1 MQLIHF
7 FIVYFFLSL
16 SSNIKISLVVNP
28 FSHYSN
34 LNVFIYIKI
43 PTNLFPNG
51 SKFSFYACKWS
62 YVFCML
68 SWINIRVLI
77 QRRWLSITYCDGLKA
92 FLRTLVWI
100 LSYRF
105 SHCLY
110 HRMLVWIDSIH
121 YWFLMF
127 FSALFSFFFLLSI
140 CSFFFG
146 FLFRRLI
153 LHFDKFL
160 IFTVCHSCK

>member
-1 MQLIHF
+1 MW
-7 FIVYFFLSL
+7 
-16 SSNIKISLVVNP
+16 KISCGLWTEIINISCCLTFFSVINIVKELVFWVCLRRL
-28 FSHYSN
+28 H
-34 LNVFIYIKI
+34 LWKG
-43 PTNLFPNG
+43 L
-51 SKFSFYACKWS
+51 FSFYRLCQPVCNIS
-62 YVFCML
+62 YIFCML
-68 SWINIRVLI
+68 SMINIRMLI
-77 QRRWLSITYCDGLKA
+77 QWRWLSITYCDGLKA